1 MKLESLNNSKYSLTP
16 EKMGELVG
24 GKQMQVCTG
33 SCTVN
38 GTACS
43 CDMYI
48 YANQQDYNNHIAT
61 VATHYSGS
69 ADFEARSRDWKVP
82 CNCASVI

>member
-24 GKQMQVCTG
+24 GKQMKVCTG

-38 GTACS
+38 STACS

-61 VATHYSGS
+61 VATHYSGN
-69 ADFEARSRDWKVP
+69 ADFQARSQDWNVP
-82 CNCASVI
+82 LDCIGVH